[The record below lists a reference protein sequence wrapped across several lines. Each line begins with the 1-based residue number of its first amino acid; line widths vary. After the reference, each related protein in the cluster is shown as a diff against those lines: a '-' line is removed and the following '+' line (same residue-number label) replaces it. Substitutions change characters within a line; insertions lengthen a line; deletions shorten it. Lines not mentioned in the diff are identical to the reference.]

1 MSTWQTMSV
10 ADTLQA
16 NSSFRS
22 SFSLAFDKTPL
33 YVGKSIFLKLLRG
46 FVYISL
52 PIVIHD
58 L

>member
-1 MSTWQTMSV
+1 MSTWQTMRV

-33 YVGKSIFLKLLRG
+33 YTLGTIELVS
-46 FVYISL
+46 
-52 PIVIHD
+52 
-58 L
+58 